1 MLTYKQINNLS
12 GWIIFSIST
21 LVYVLTVE
29 QTASFWDP
37 GEFIAVSYKL
47 QVPHPPGAP
56 FMLLVYRMFGF
67 LAFGDPLQVAY
78 WMNIGSALFSGFT
91 ILFLF
96 WSITL
101 VGKRIFQVKEGEE
114 SKAQTIALMGAGA
127 IGSLVYTFSDS
138 FWFSAVEAEVYA
150 MSSFFTAIV
159 IWAFLKWD
167 VIQDPKE
174 ENRWLVFIAYLV
186 GLSIGVHLLNLVTLP
201 ALALL
206 YYFKKYPNPT
216 FFGGVFAMF
225 LGGIILI
232 FINNLIIPGLPS
244 MAGSMEIWMVNSL
257 GLPFGSGIVVFVLL
271 FITVLV
277 VGFRI
282 SMKKELVLLHTSL
295 LCLTFILIGYG
306 SYALIIVRANQD
318 PIINE
323 NAPKDIIS
331 YVSYLKRE
339 QYGYRPLIYGQYYTA
354 KLVDQEEGEP
364 IYMKGKNGYEVVDYE
379 LKNIYDPAK
388 TTLLPRIYSTQES
401 HQRIYRSVI
410 GLGDKKDL
418 NLLQRTYRYVLGIEE
433 EDSKYLDPNFLDNL
447 TFMFKHQLGHMYWR
461 YFLWNFSGRES
472 DFSDANWIGVLEA
485 FSDKFPDYI
494 KENKAHNNYLMLP
507 LLLGILGF
515 FFQGKKDIKY
525 FYVNLMLFLMMG
537 VVLVLYLNSPPIEP
551 RERDYIYVGSFY
563 AFAIWIGLGV
573 LALAHGL
580 NKFTKN
586 LGTAGLMAT
595 LMTLPIAGLMAA
607 ENWDDHNRKGRYFS
621 VDAARN
627 FLASCAP
634 NAILFTGG
642 DNDTFPLWYVQEVEN
657 FRTDVRVIV
666 LSYFDTDWY
675 VEQMTKKAG
684 LSEPLPFSLQPKT
697 YQKGTNDVIYL
708 MEREGLPAISAEDYL
723 KLIDSGSELL
733 KVQTSGKSLV
743 NMVPSRN
750 LILEVDSSFIANDE
764 IVPPQFKDLFAPQM
778 NLQVSGNYISKGT
791 LMLIDLIVSNNW
803 ERPIYFNNTSLS
815 SIDLNI
821 SEHVVMEGLTYR
833 LLPIRKP
840 DSLREELVNTRIA
853 YKNYMENFAFRGM
866 NDPNTYLDEEYRRFT
881 SNHRSALNSIVM
893 ALLDEDRKPEAAKL
907 LNYGLQVMPD
917 KAIPYDISSGQS
929 VPLFFEVE
937 EDEKALEILNTISK
951 RGLDMIQL
959 YNETNRE
966 YDRELMISIELIKY
980 FIPLLMEEGYPEKAE
995 ELRKNLEKWIG
1006 AESNEPSSF
1015 QRR

>member
-12 GWIIFSIST
+12 GWLVFAIST
-21 LVYVLTVE
+21 LVYILTVE

-37 GEFIAVSYKL
+37 GEFVAVSYKL

-67 LAFGDPLQVAY
+67 LALGDPLQVAY

-101 VGKRIFQVKEGEE
+101 MGKRLFSVVEGEE
-114 SKAQTIALMGAGA
+114 TKGQTIALMGAGMVGA
-127 IGSLVYTFSDS
+127 LVYTFSDS

-167 VIQDPKE
+167 VIKDPKE

-201 ALALL
+201 ALALI
-206 YYFKKYPNPT
+206 YYFKKYPNPNLK
-216 FFGGVFAMF
+216 GGIVAMF
-225 LGGIILI
+225 LGGVALII
-232 FINNLIIPGLPS
+232 INNFIIPGLPS
-244 MAGSMEIWMVNSL
+244 LAGSMEIWMVNSL
-257 GLPFGSGIVVFVLL
+257 GLPFGSGIVFFGLL
-271 FITVLV
+271 FIGALV
-277 VGFRI
+277 IAFRI
-282 SMKKELVLLHTSL
+282 SIQREMAVFNTILLS
-295 LCLTFILIGYG
+295 LTFILIGYG
-306 SYALIIVRANQD
+306 SYALIVVRANQD
-318 PIINE
+318 PVINE

-339 QYGYRPLIYGQYYTA
+339 QYGYRPLLHGQYFTA
-354 KLVDQEEGEP
+354 TLVDQEEGDP
-364 IYMKGKNGYEVVDYE
+364 IYMKGKNSYEIVDYD
-379 LKNIYDPAK
+379 LKNTYDPEK
-388 TTLLPRIYSTQES
+388 TTILPRIYSTQES
-401 HQRIYRSVI
+401 HKRIYRSKL
-410 GLGDKKDL
+410 GLKEG
-418 NLLQRTYRYVLGIEE
+418 QEPTFG
-433 EDSKYLDPNFLDNL
+433 DNL
-447 TFMFKHQLGHMYWR
+447 YFMFSHQLGHMYWR

-472 DFSDANWIGVLEA
+472 DFSDANWIGLGDA
-485 FSDKFPDYI
+485 LSDNFPDYI

-507 LLLGILGF
+507 LILGLVGF
-515 FFQGKKDIKY
+515 FFQAKKDQKY

-563 AFAIWIGLGV
+563 AFAIWIGLGA

-586 LGTAGLMAT
+586 LATAGLAAT
-595 LMTLPIAGLMAA
+595 LITLPIAGLMAS

-657 FRTDVRVIV
+657 FRTDVRVVV

-675 VEQMTKKAG
+675 VEQMTREVNESKA
-684 LSEPLPFSLQPKT
+684 LPFSLEPQR
-697 YQKGTNDVIYL
+697 YQKGTNDVLYV
-708 MEREGLPAISAEDYL
+708 MEKEGLNAISAREYL
-723 KLIDSGSELL
+723 NLINSGSELL
-733 KVQTSGKSLV
+733 QMKTSGKTV
-743 NMVPSRN
+743 INMVPSRN
-750 LILEVDSSFIANDE
+750 LILDVDSSFLANDE
-764 IVPPQFKDLFAPQM
+764 IVPAKFKDLFVPQM
-778 NLQVSGNYISKGT
+778 NLQVSGNYVTKGT
-791 LMLIDLIVSNNW
+791 LMLLDLIVSNNW

-815 SIDLNI
+815 TLGLNI

-840 DSLREELVNTRIA
+840 DTLREELVNTDLA
-853 YKNYMENFAFRGM
+853 LKNYMENFAFRGM
-866 NDPNTYLDEEYRRFT
+866 NDPNVYLDEEYRRFT
-881 SNHRSALNSIVM
+881 SNHRSALNSIAL
-893 ALLDEDRKPEAAKL
+893 ALLDENRMEDAAKL
-907 LNYGLQVMPD
+907 LNFGLATIPD
-917 KAIPYDISSGQS
+917 KAVPYDLSSGQS
-929 VPLFFEVE
+929 VPLFFEVG
-937 EDEKALEILNTISK
+937 EDEKALDIVDKISK
-951 RGLDMIQL
+951 RSLDMITYYTKNDL
-959 YNETNRE
+959 G
-966 YDRELMISIELIKY
+966 YDRELLVSIEMIKY
-980 FIPLLMEEGYPEKAE
+980 FIPLLEERGYQEKA
-995 ELRKNLEKWIG
+995 LDLKKRLESLIG
-1006 AESNEPSSF
+1006 KESEEPSTI
-1015 QRR
+1015 RRR

>member
-12 GWIIFSIST
+12 GWLIFAIST

-67 LAFGDPLQVAY
+67 LAMGDPLQVAY
-78 WMNIGSALFSGFT
+78 WMNIGSTLFAGFT

-101 VGKRIFQVKEGEE
+101 MGKRLFSVVEGEE
-114 SKAQTIALMGAGA
+114 TKGQTISLMGAGMVGA
-127 IGSLVYTFSDS
+127 LVYTFSDS

-167 VIQDPKE
+167 VIKDPKE
-174 ENRWLVFIAYLV
+174 ENRWMVFIAYLV

-201 ALALL
+201 ALALI
-206 YYFKKYPNPT
+206 YYFKKYPNPSLK
-216 FFGGVFAMF
+216 GAIFAMF
-225 LGGIILI
+225 LGGVALII
-232 FINNLIIPGLPS
+232 INNLIIPGLPS
-244 MAGSMEIWMVNSL
+244 LAGSMEIWMVNSM
-257 GLPFGSGIVVFVLL
+257 GLPFGSGIVFFVLL
-271 FITVLV
+271 FI
-277 VGFRI
+277 
-282 SMKKELVLLHTSL
+282 SALVLAFRFSIKRELAVLNTIL
-295 LCLTFILIGYG
+295 LSLTFILIGYG
-306 SYALIIVRANQD
+306 SYALIVVRSNQD

-339 QYGYRPLIYGQYYTA
+339 QYGYRPLMHGQYFTA
-354 KLVDQEEGEP
+354 TLTDQEEGDP
-364 IYMKGKNGYEVVDYE
+364 IYMKGKNSYEIVDYD
-379 LKNIYDPAK
+379 LKNTYDPEK
-388 TTLLPRIYSTQES
+388 TTILPRIYSTQES
-401 HQRIYRSVI
+401 HKRVYRAKL
-410 GLGDKKDL
+410 GLKEG
-418 NLLQRTYRYVLGIEE
+418 QEPTFG
-433 EDSKYLDPNFLDNL
+433 DNL
-447 TFMFKHQLGHMYWR
+447 YFMFSHQLGHMYWR

-472 DFSDANWIGVLEA
+472 DFSDANWLGIADA
-485 FSDKFPDYI
+485 FSDKYPEYI
-494 KENKAHNNYLMLP
+494 TNNKAHNNYLMLP
-507 LLLGILGF
+507 LILGLVGF
-515 FFQGKKDIKY
+515 FFQAKKDQKY

-563 AFAIWIGLGV
+563 AFAIWIGLGA

-580 NKFTKN
+580 NKATKN
-586 LGTAGLMAT
+586 LSTAGIVATLLTLPVAGLMAS
-595 LMTLPIAGLMAA
+595 

-675 VEQMTKKAG
+675 VDQMTRPANESKA
-684 LSEPLPFSLQPKT
+684 LPFSLSPER
-697 YQKGTNDVIYL
+697 YQKGTNDVIYV
-708 MEREGLPAISAEDYL
+708 MEKDGLDAISAREYL
-723 KLIDSGSELL
+723 KLINSGSELL
-733 KVQTSGKSLV
+733 QMKTSGKTLI

-750 LILEVDSSFIANDE
+750 LILDVDSSFLANDE
-764 IVPPQFKDLFAPQM
+764 IVPPQFKNLFVPQM
-778 NLQVSGNYISKGT
+778 NLQVGGNYVTKGT
-791 LMLIDLIVSNNW
+791 LMLLDLIVSNNW

-815 SIDLNI
+815 TLGLNLE
-821 SEHVVMEGLTYR
+821 EHVVMEGLTYR

-840 DSLREELVNTRIA
+840 DTVREELVNTNLA
-853 YKNYMENFAFRGM
+853 MKNYMENFAFRGM
-866 NDPNTYLDEEYRRFT
+866 NDANVYLDEEYRRFT
-881 SNHRSALNSIVM
+881 SNHRSALNSI
-893 ALLDEDRKPEAAKL
+893 ALALIDEDKLADAAKL
-907 LNYGLQVMPD
+907 LNFGLETIPD
-917 KAIPYDISSGQS
+917 KAVPYDLSSGQS
-929 VPLFFEVE
+929 VPLFFEVG
-937 EDEKALEILNTISK
+937 EDEKAMEIVDVISK
-951 RGLDMIQL
+951 RSFDMITFYTKNDL
-959 YNETNRE
+959 G
-966 YDRELMISIELIKY
+966 YDRELLVSIEMIKY
-980 FIPLLMEEGYPEKAE
+980 FIPLLEEQGYTEKS
-995 ELRKNLEKWIG
+995 LDLKKRLESLIG
-1006 AESNEPSSF
+1006 KESEDPSTI
-1015 QRR
+1015 RRR

>member
-12 GWIIFSIST
+12 GWLIFAIST
-21 LVYVLTVE
+21 LVYILTVE

-67 LAFGDPLQVAY
+67 LAMGDPLQVAY
-78 WMNIGSALFSGFT
+78 WMNIGSALFAGFT

-101 VGKRIFQVKEGEE
+101 MGKRLFSVVEGEE
-114 SKAQTIALMGAGA
+114 TKGQTISLMGAGMVGA
-127 IGSLVYTFSDS
+127 LVYTFSDS

-167 VIQDPKE
+167 VIKDPKE
-174 ENRWLVFIAYLV
+174 ENRWMVFIAYLV

-201 ALALL
+201 ALALI
-206 YYFKKYPNPT
+206 YYFKKYANPSLKGA
-216 FFGGVFAMF
+216 FFAMF
-225 LGGIILI
+225 LGGIALI
-232 FINNLIIPGLPS
+232 IINNLIIPGLPS
-244 MAGSMEIWMVNSL
+244 LAGAMEIWMVNSM
-257 GLPFGSGIVVFVLL
+257 GLPFGSGIIFFALL
-271 FITVLV
+271 FISALVIAFRLSIQREMAVLNT
-277 VGFRI
+277 I
-282 SMKKELVLLHTSL
+282 LLS
-295 LCLTFILIGYG
+295 LTFILIGYG
-306 SYALIIVRANQD
+306 SYALIVVRSNQD

-339 QYGYRPLIYGQYYTA
+339 QYGYRPLLHGQYFTA
-354 KLVDQEEGEP
+354 TLTDQEEGDP
-364 IYMKGKNGYEVVDYE
+364 IYMKGKDSYEIVDYD
-379 LKNIYDPAK
+379 LKNTYDPEK
-388 TTLLPRIYSTQES
+388 TTILPRIYSTQES
-401 HQRIYRSVI
+401 HKRIYRAKL
-410 GLGDKKDL
+410 GLKEG
-418 NLLQRTYRYVLGIEE
+418 QEPTFG
-433 EDSKYLDPNFLDNL
+433 DNL
-447 TFMFKHQLGHMYWR
+447 FFMFSHQLGHMYWR

-472 DFSDANWIGVLEA
+472 DFSDANWLGIADA
-485 FSDKFPDYI
+485 FSDKYPEYI
-494 KENKAHNNYLMLP
+494 TDNKAHNNYLMLP
-507 LLLGILGF
+507 LILGLVGF
-515 FFQGKKDIKY
+515 FFQAKKDQKY

-563 AFAIWIGLGV
+563 AFAIWIGLGA

-586 LGTAGLMAT
+586 LSTAGIVATLLTLPVAGLMAS
-595 LMTLPIAGLMAA
+595 

-675 VEQMTKKAG
+675 VEQMTRPVNESKA
-684 LSEPLPFSLQPKT
+684 LPFSLAPER
-697 YQKGTNDVIYL
+697 YQKGTNDVIYV
-708 MEREGLPAISAEDYL
+708 MEKEGLDAISAPEYL
-723 KLIDSGSELL
+723 KLINSGSELL
-733 KVQTSGKSLV
+733 QMKTSGKTLI

-750 LILEVDSSFIANDE
+750 LILDVDSSFLANDE
-764 IVPPQFKDLFAPQM
+764 IVPPQFKDLFVPQM
-778 NLQVSGNYISKGT
+778 NLQVGGNYVTKGT
-791 LMLIDLIVSNNW
+791 LMLLDLIVSNNW

-815 SIDLNI
+815 TLGLNLE
-821 SEHVVMEGLTYR
+821 EHVVMEGLTYR

-840 DSLREELVNTRIA
+840 ESMREELVNTNLA
-853 YKNYMENFAFRGM
+853 MKNYMENFAFRGM
-866 NDPNTYLDEEYRRFT
+866 NDSKVYLDEEYRRFT
-881 SNHRSALNSIVM
+881 SNHRSALNSI
-893 ALLDEDRKPEAAKL
+893 ALALIEEDKLADAAKL
-907 LNYGLQVMPD
+907 LNFGLETIPD
-917 KAIPYDISSGQS
+917 KAVPYDLSSGQS
-929 VPLFFEVE
+929 VPLFFEVG
-937 EDEKALEILNTISK
+937 EDEKAMEIVDKISK
-951 RGLDMIQL
+951 RSLDMITFYTKNDL
-959 YNETNRE
+959 G
-966 YDRELMISIELIKY
+966 YDRELLVSIEMVKF
-980 FIPLLMEEGYPEKAE
+980 FIPLLEERGYTEKS
-995 ELRKNLEKWIG
+995 LDLKKRLESLIG
-1006 AESNEPSSF
+1006 KESEDPSTI
-1015 QRR
+1015 RRR

>member
-12 GWIIFSIST
+12 GWLIFAIST
-21 LVYVLTVE
+21 LVYILTVE

-67 LAFGDPLQVAY
+67 LAMGDPLQVAY
-78 WMNIGSALFSGFT
+78 WMNIGSALFAGFT

-101 VGKRIFQVKEGEE
+101 MGKRLFSVVEGEE
-114 SKAQTIALMGAGA
+114 TKGQTISLMGAGMVGA
-127 IGSLVYTFSDS
+127 LVYTFSDS

-167 VIQDPKE
+167 VIKDPKE
-174 ENRWLVFIAYLV
+174 ENRWMVFIAYLV

-201 ALALL
+201 ALALI
-206 YYFKKYPNPT
+206 YYFKKYPNPSLKGA
-216 FFGGVFAMF
+216 FFAMF
-225 LGGIILI
+225 LGGIALI
-232 FINNLIIPGLPS
+232 IINNLIIPGLPS
-244 MAGSMEIWMVNSL
+244 LAGAMEIWMVNSM
-257 GLPFGSGIVVFVLL
+257 GLPFGSGIIFFALL
-271 FITVLV
+271 FISALV
-277 VGFRI
+277 IAFRI
-282 SMKKELVLLHTSL
+282 SIQREMAVFNTILLS
-295 LCLTFILIGYG
+295 LTFILIGYG
-306 SYALIIVRANQD
+306 SYALIVVRSNQD

-339 QYGYRPLIYGQYYTA
+339 QYGYRPLLHGQYFTA
-354 KLVDQEEGEP
+354 TLTDQEEGDP
-364 IYMKGKNGYEVVDYE
+364 IYMKGKNSYEIVDYD
-379 LKNIYDPAK
+379 LKNTYDPEK
-388 TTLLPRIYSTQES
+388 TTILPRIYSTQES
-401 HQRIYRSVI
+401 HKRIYRAKL
-410 GLGDKKDL
+410 GLKEG
-418 NLLQRTYRYVLGIEE
+418 QEPTFG
-433 EDSKYLDPNFLDNL
+433 DNL
-447 TFMFKHQLGHMYWR
+447 YFMFSHQLGHMYWR

-472 DFSDANWIGVLEA
+472 DFSDANWLGIADA
-485 FSDKFPDYI
+485 FSDKYPEYI
-494 KENKAHNNYLMLP
+494 TENKAHNNYLMLP
-507 LLLGILGF
+507 LILGLVGF
-515 FFQGKKDIKY
+515 FFQAKKDQKY

-563 AFAIWIGLGV
+563 AFAIWIGLGA

-586 LGTAGLMAT
+586 LSTAGIVATLLTLPVAGLMAS
-595 LMTLPIAGLMAA
+595 

-675 VEQMTKKAG
+675 VEQMTRPVNESKA
-684 LSEPLPFSLQPKT
+684 LPFSLAPER
-697 YQKGTNDVIYL
+697 YQKGTNDVIYV
-708 MEREGLPAISAEDYL
+708 MEKEGLDAISAREYL
-723 KLIDSGSELL
+723 KLINSGSELL
-733 KVQTSGKSLV
+733 QMKTSGKTLI

-750 LILEVDSSFIANDE
+750 LILDVDSSFIANDE
-764 IVPPQFKDLFAPQM
+764 IVPPQFKDLFVPQM
-778 NLQVSGNYISKGT
+778 NLQVGGNYVTKGT
-791 LMLIDLIVSNNW
+791 LMLLDLIVSNNW

-815 SIDLNI
+815 TLGLNLE
-821 SEHVVMEGLTYR
+821 EHVVMEGLTYR

-840 DSLREELVNTRIA
+840 ETMREELVNTNLA
-853 YKNYMENFAFRGM
+853 MKNYMENFAFRGM
-866 NDPNTYLDEEYRRFT
+866 NDSKVYLDEEYRRFT
-881 SNHRSALNSIVM
+881 SNHRSALNSI
-893 ALLDEDRKPEAAKL
+893 ALALIEEDKLADAAKL
-907 LNYGLQVMPD
+907 LNFGLETIPD
-917 KAIPYDISSGQS
+917 KAVPYDLSSGQS
-929 VPLFFEVE
+929 VPLFFEVG
-937 EDEKALEILNTISK
+937 EDEKAMEIVDKISK
-951 RGLDMIQL
+951 RSLDMITFYTKNDL
-959 YNETNRE
+959 G
-966 YDRELMISIELIKY
+966 YDRELLVSIEMVKF
-980 FIPLLMEEGYPEKAE
+980 FIPLLEERGYTEKSL
-995 ELRKNLEKWIG
+995 ELKKRLESLIG
-1006 AESNEPSSF
+1006 KESEDPSTI
-1015 QRR
+1015 RRR